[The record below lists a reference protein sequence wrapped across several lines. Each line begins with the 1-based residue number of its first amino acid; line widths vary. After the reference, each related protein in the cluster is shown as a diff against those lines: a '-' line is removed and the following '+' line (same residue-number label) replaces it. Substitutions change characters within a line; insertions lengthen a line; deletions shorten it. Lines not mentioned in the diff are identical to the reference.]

1 MATSSTEVD
10 SKSERTVS
18 TTSTPLVVLMAVFQ
32 AAEEDVEADAVA
44 SVGTRATLAAVEAT
58 AEVEALIISTATTMD
73 RREKVEVAILAIWT
87 CLEVVASPVVE
98 EASED
103 VEEAEEASHR
113 KSVTETS
120 LPLRLL
126 CRSSSRT

>member
-1 MATSSTEVD
+1 
-10 SKSERTVS
+10 
-18 TTSTPLVVLMAVFQ
+18 MAVFQ

>member
-1 MATSSTEVD
+1 
-10 SKSERTVS
+10 
-18 TTSTPLVVLMAVFQ
+18 
-32 AAEEDVEADAVA
+32 
-44 SVGTRATLAAVEAT
+44 
-58 AEVEALIISTATTMD
+58 
-73 RREKVEVAILAIWT
+73 
-87 CLEVVASPVVE
+87 VASPVVE